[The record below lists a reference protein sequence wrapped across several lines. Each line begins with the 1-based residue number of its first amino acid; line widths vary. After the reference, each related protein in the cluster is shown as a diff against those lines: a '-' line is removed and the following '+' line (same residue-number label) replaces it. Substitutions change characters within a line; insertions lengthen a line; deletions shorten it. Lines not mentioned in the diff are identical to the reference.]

1 MVDDAAKGC
10 DEGVCA
16 RGQETPVALQRERD
30 PDQSDLQ
37 TRQPAVLMHER
48 TRGKRKLDGRERG
61 KFLDWITNVV
71 AARNA
76 AVADDNHRQWI
87 GGDLKAEVVLDQSL
101 HAEERTRV
109 GGDRHAVDRRAAP
122 IARPVPEVE
131 RIAATRYAAVM
142 RTMRAR
148 VTSGRLRLESPSDLP
163 EGTELDVVL
172 ADDAAEL
179 PDGLTD
185 AERDI
190 LADAHDAALA
200 DSRSARAMEL
210 AAFVDRLR
218 AQP

>member
-1 MVDDAAKGC
+1 
-10 DEGVCA
+10 
-16 RGQETPVALQRERD
+16 
-30 PDQSDLQ
+30 
-37 TRQPAVLMHER
+37 
-48 TRGKRKLDGRERG
+48 
-61 KFLDWITNVV
+61 
-71 AARNA
+71 
-76 AVADDNHRQWI
+76 
-87 GGDLKAEVVLDQSL
+87 
-101 HAEERTRV
+101 
-109 GGDRHAVDRRAAP
+109 
-122 IARPVPEVE
+122 
-131 RIAATRYAAVM
+131 
-142 RTMRAR
+142 MRAR